1 MTINDQDIA
10 WASLPSYSREL
21 ARNMYK
27 TSHDGNV
34 KFLLENLY
42 GKHNLTSD
50 TEPEEILFYPRKD
63 VQEFYAEI
71 CKTIDRSQDTNVRI
85 CSQGKIIALKSLFG
99 DKCLPDKEEP
109 NSLNLSNSCK
119 IGKDKQPK
127 PKFKVGQLVRCLE
140 DWVQGN
146 PLKIINYDAEDN
158 TYLLDG
164 LTGYWLEES
173 QLEPYTEEKEP
184 MKETPFKVGDE
195 VIANIGRPVPA
206 KIIEIVDKDFAII
219 SYRDMTKK
227 VLFNNIAH
235 YEESIEESKEP
246 MEEKESGKEDN
257 FTTKELNLCELLAY
271 QDLSGTYSPIYGEV
285 RVTDIACDCL
295 VITPEHSSDNNVELF
310 PDGRFSKNGDCLLF
324 PSRALYEKY
333 PLDAYS
339 AWMEWKA
346 ERKPKHTLQAQIR
359 LISND
364 GKTIEDYECVEV
376 EVPNIDLTQAA
387 EAVRETLMKIHE
399 KKLK

>member
-1 MTINDQDIA
+1 MKAEIQNQLWAILPKEARVEVKVAYGIDTIDKHFDNSYNTALIDIFG
-10 WASLPSYSREL
+10 L
-21 ARNMYK
+21 
-27 TSHDGNV
+27 
-34 KFLLENLY
+34 
-42 GKHNLTSD
+42 HNLTSD
-50 TEPEEILFYPRKD
+50 TKPEEMLMVERKYI
-63 VQEFYAEI
+63 QEMYADGVGI
-71 CKTIDRSQDTNVRI
+71 HYLSN
-85 CSQGKIIALKSLFG
+85 LFG

-109 NSLNLSNSCK
+109 
-119 IGKDKQPK
+119 IQVE
-127 PKFKVGQLVRCLE
+127 PKFHKGDKVVIIKDCIYKGRICTINEVEWCSGIQSYNYRFKTDEVLGTWCE
-140 DWVQGN
+140 DF
-146 PLKIINYDAEDN
+146 
-158 TYLLDG
+158 
-164 LTGYWLEES
+164 
-173 QLEPYTEEKEP
+173 LEPYTEEKEP
-184 MKETPFKVGDE
+184 M
-195 VIANIGRPVPA
+195 
-206 KIIEIVDKDFAII
+206 
-219 SYRDMTKK
+219 
-227 VLFNNIAH
+227 
-235 YEESIEESKEP
+235 EE
-246 MEEKESGKEDN
+246 
-257 FTTKELNLCELLAY
+257 KELNLCELLAY

-285 RVTDIACDCL
+285 RVTDIACDRL

>member
-1 MTINDQDIA
+1 MTTNDQDIA
-10 WASLPSYSREL
+10 WACLPSYSREL

-42 GKHNLTSD
+42 GTDNLTSD

-99 DKCLPDKEEP
+99 NKCRPDKNEP
-109 NSLNLSNSCK
+109 NSPNLSNSCK

-127 PKFKVGQLVRCLE
+127 PKFEIGQLVRCLE
-140 DWVQGN
+140 DWVQGD

-164 LTGYWLEES
+164 LTGFWLEES
-173 QLEPYTEEKEP
+173 QLEPYTEEN
-184 MKETPFKVGDE
+184 KET
-195 VIANIGRPVPA
+195 
-206 KIIEIVDKDFAII
+206 
-219 SYRDMTKK
+219 
-227 VLFNNIAH
+227 
-235 YEESIEESKEP
+235 
-246 MEEKESGKEDN
+246 MEE
-257 FTTKELNLCELLAY
+257 KELNLCELLK
-271 QDLSGTYSPIYGEV
+271 GCEKHKFYSPMLGDAFIVQIRETSIHIV
-285 RVTDIACDCL
+285 PCDE
-295 VITPEHSSDNNVELF
+295 EHSEWFLF
-310 PDGRFSKNGDCLLF
+310 IDKCGIWTKGGQCILY

-339 AWMEWKA
+339 AWMEWK
-346 ERKPKHTLQAQIR
+346 ESRKPKFTFVVKSFI
-359 LISND
+359 
-364 GKTIEDYECVEV
+364 GKENSVGNCVINEHFIFDSQ
-376 EVPNIDLTQAA
+376 EEAEQAA
-387 EAVRETLMKIHE
+387 KLVKDTLLKFHE
-399 KKLK
+399 NKLK

>member
-71 CKTIDRSQDTNVRI
+71 CKTIDRSQETNVRI

-99 DKCLPDKEEP
+99 DKCLPDKE
-109 NSLNLSNSCK
+109 
-119 IGKDKQPK
+119 QPK
-127 PKFKVGQLVRCLE
+127 PKFKAGDIVIAKTWVGEQFPQKIVMVANDVAYFE
-140 DWVQGN
+140 KGN
-146 PLKIINYDAEDN
+146 LAPIVD
-158 TYLLDG
+158 
-164 LTGYWLEES
+164 
-173 QLEPYTEEKEP
+173 LEPYT
-184 MKETPFKVGDE
+184 
-195 VIANIGRPVPA
+195 
-206 KIIEIVDKDFAII
+206 
-219 SYRDMTKK
+219 
-227 VLFNNIAH
+227 
-235 YEESIEESKEP
+235 EESKEP

-257 FTTKELNLCELLAY
+257 FTTKELNLCELLKGCEREKFY
-271 QDLSGTYSPIYGEV
+271 HLLHGDVTLEKVIP
-285 RVTDIACDCL
+285 TDIIDEDGDIESPAGIYYIINPDQ
-295 VITPEHSSDNNVELF
+295 SSTYIAISGCWDNK
-310 PDGRFSKNGDCLLF
+310 SKGIIIF
-324 PSRALYEKY
+324 YPSRTLYEKY

>member
-1 MTINDQDIA
+1 MKAEIQNQLWAILPKEARTEVKVAYGIDTINKHFDNSYNTALIDIFG
-10 WASLPSYSREL
+10 L
-21 ARNMYK
+21 
-27 TSHDGNV
+27 
-34 KFLLENLY
+34 
-42 GKHNLTSD
+42 HNLTSD
-50 TEPEEILFYPRKD
+50 TKPEEMLYISRETVIEK
-63 VQEFYAEI
+63 YAEI
-71 CKTIDRSQDTNVRI
+71 FCNKAPYLDDSPE
-85 CSQGKIIALKSLFG
+85 ALSCQACLKVLESLF
-99 DKCLPDKEEP
+99 DNKCLPDKEEE
-109 NSLNLSNSCK
+109 
-119 IGKDKQPK
+119 IADKCIEPVKEHFEKECK
-127 PKFKVGQLVRCLE
+127 PKFKAHDIVVFNDNICRITGTDYENKEYQVERISDNNLMG
-140 DWVQGN
+140 WVNEQV
-146 PLKIINYDAEDN
+146 
-158 TYLLDG
+158 
-164 LTGYWLEES
+164 
-173 QLEPYTEEKEP
+173 LEPYTEE
-184 MKETPFKVGDE
+184 
-195 VIANIGRPVPA
+195 N
-206 KIIEIVDKDFAII
+206 
-219 SYRDMTKK
+219 
-227 VLFNNIAH
+227 
-235 YEESIEESKEP
+235 KEP
-246 MEEKESGKEDN
+246 MEE
-257 FTTKELNLCELLAY
+257 KELNLCELLAY

-399 KKLK
+399 KKLKKHG